1 MHAVESANVSLSAI
15 RMNNRLNSTSGHVSP
30 TTNTRGPKNRNNNW
44 GPKKFEKKN
53 HVIKLMV

>member
-1 MHAVESANVSLSAI
+1 MHALESANVTMSAI
-15 RMNNRLNSTSGHVSP
+15 RMTNRLNSTSGRTSP
-30 TTNTRGPKNRNNNW
+30 TTHTRGPKHRNNNW